1 MIAVMMMT
9 IHSQG
14 EEDTAEPGDE
24 VSNEVAAWS
33 SEDGDSDHAAGAGAA
48 GGGARAMAM

>member
-1 MIAVMMMT
+1 MIAVMMMMT

-24 VSNEVAAWS
+24 VSNEVAAWNKNGS
-33 SEDGDSDHAAGAGAA
+33 WKRGRNQSFVPSY
-48 GGGARAMAM
+48 